1 MWDATAPPCCGTGGG
16 ERGRCAAQRTQQLS
30 EQLISRRGNSERRGP
45 KLWYPQ
51 PDPQQHTPLFCLVCR
66 PAGCRACTA
75 PAAHPHAE
83 PAPSS
88 RPRPRGLRAMRD
100 RRSRLLPQR
109 SSCPQ
114 RSAPQHTAESSTPS
128 PTARLRAIMAQID
141 LAVCDCEDVDEID
154 PTRAWPPRGS
164 ELAAVRETDL
174 HVGNSKASRPGCTVV
189 PGTRR
194 TSGPSLASS
203 DMKISLLLRR
213 HASQLREHG
222 TTAHTHVT
230 TSVSV

>member
-1 MWDATAPPCCGTGGG
+1 
-16 ERGRCAAQRTQQLS
+16 
-30 EQLISRRGNSERRGP
+30 
-45 KLWYPQ
+45 
-51 PDPQQHTPLFCLVCR
+51 
-66 PAGCRACTA
+66 
-75 PAAHPHAE
+75 
-83 PAPSS
+83 
-88 RPRPRGLRAMRD
+88 
-100 RRSRLLPQR
+100 
-109 SSCPQ
+109 
-114 RSAPQHTAESSTPS
+114 
-128 PTARLRAIMAQID
+128 MAQID

-222 TTAHTHVT
+222 TTAHT
-230 TSVSV
+230 

>member
-1 MWDATAPPCCGTGGG
+1 
-16 ERGRCAAQRTQQLS
+16 
-30 EQLISRRGNSERRGP
+30 
-45 KLWYPQ
+45 
-51 PDPQQHTPLFCLVCR
+51 
-66 PAGCRACTA
+66 
-75 PAAHPHAE
+75 
-83 PAPSS
+83 
-88 RPRPRGLRAMRD
+88 
-100 RRSRLLPQR
+100 
-109 SSCPQ
+109 
-114 RSAPQHTAESSTPS
+114 
-128 PTARLRAIMAQID
+128 MAQID

-222 TTAHTHVT
+222 TTAHTRDNERVG
-230 TSVSV
+230 VSGTRRMDMRACEKHTLTRSKDTEASRYAELVGGVRVQPMPPGEQGLGER